1 MSIESIISS
10 EDVIDVPQYKETERV
25 FYPESNQ
32 KKLALTDV
40 LDSFKK
46 WRIWTMLSY
55 QDIKLRYR
63 RSMLGPFWIT
73 LSMAITVYSMGYL
86 YGHLFHTNLATYFP
100 FLVGGMLS
108 WALVSICITELSEG
122 FSLSEAMIKQIKLPF
137 SVYVHRIICR
147 NIIIFFHNII
157 VIVPILAIYHA
168 SASINWYTLL
178 LIPNLLIFYVNAFT
192 YGLVLSLIGARY
204 RDISQIIKSLIQVAF
219 FVTPVMW
226 NPALLPQKDHILV
239 VLNPFYAFVE
249 LMRAP
254 MIGAKPQLSV
264 YVMAAMVTVGGI
276 VLSTKLFSKYRARI
290 VYWL

>member
-10 EDVIDVPQYKETERV
+10 PDVTDVPHIRKTAKV
-25 FYPESNQ
+25 FYAESNQ
-32 KKLALTDV
+32 KKLARLDV
-40 LDSFKK
+40 LESFKK

-86 YGHLFHTNLATYFP
+86 YGHLFHTNLETYFP

-122 FSLSEAMIKQIKLPF
+122 FSVSEAMIKQIKLPF

-147 NIIIFFHNII
+147 NIIIFFHNLVVII
-157 VIVPILAIYHA
+157 PILAIYHNA
-168 SASINWYTLL
+168 AKVNWYTLL

-226 NPALLPQKDHILV
+226 NPSLLPQKDHILV

-249 LMRAP
+249 LLRAP
-254 MIGAKPQLSV
+254 MIGAVPQWSV
-264 YVMAAMVTVGGI
+264 YLMAMVVTIAGV
-276 VLSTKLFSKYRARI
+276 VLSTKMFSKYRARI

>member
-1 MSIESIISS
+1 MSIESVISNQNVT
-10 EDVIDVPQYKETERV
+10 DAPLRQETEKV

-32 KKLALTDV
+32 KKLAIKDV
-40 LDSFKK
+40 LESFQK

-63 RSMLGPFWIT
+63 RSILGPFWIT

-86 YGHLFHTNLATYFP
+86 YGHLFHSNLATYFP

-122 FSLSEAMIKQIKLPF
+122 FSVSDAMIKQIKLPY
-137 SVYVHRIICR
+137 SVYVHRIISR
-147 NIIIFFHNII
+147 NIIIFFHNLVVII
-157 VIVPILAIYHA
+157 PILAIYHE
-168 SASINWYTLL
+168 SAKVNWNTLL

-192 YGLVLSLIGARY
+192 YGLVLALIGARY

-226 NPALLPQKDHILV
+226 NPSLLPPKDHLLV

-254 MIGAKPQLSV
+254 MIGMAPTLSV
-264 YVMAAMVTVGGI
+264 YVMATIVTIGGI
-276 VLSTKLFSKYRARI
+276 VLCSKMFSKYRARI